1 MDAQQEPLT
10 TREPR
15 GITKETRRAII
26 AGTVGNTMEWYDFAV
41 YAYLTPVISRLF
53 FPGGDPLIGVLSTF
67 AIFAFGF
74 LMRPVGAVFFGWYA
88 DKVGRKQALIAS
100 VTLMGGVA
108 TICLGLIP
116 TNFQAGVLATVLL
129 TLCRLVQGFS
139 LGGEYGT
146 STSFLVEYAPPK
158 GKRGLYG
165 SLSYFSSILGMAIG
179 AIVVLVLNLI
189 LPPEAM
195 DAWGWRVAFL
205 LSFPLLAFGTYVR
218 LRIGGETPEFKK
230 SREAAKGVS
239 TPMITIF
246 RSIGGV
252 WSTWLASDWVLP
264 SAATLFSASS

>member
-1 MDAQQEPLT
+1 
-10 TREPR
+10 
-15 GITKETRRAII
+15 
-26 AGTVGNTMEWYDFAV
+26 
-41 YAYLTPVISRLF
+41 
-53 FPGGDPLIGVLSTF
+53 
-67 AIFAFGF
+67 
-74 LMRPVGAVFFGWYA
+74 
-88 DKVGRKQALIAS
+88 
-100 VTLMGGVA
+100 
-108 TICLGLIP
+108 
-116 TNFQAGVLATVLL
+116 
-129 TLCRLVQGFS
+129 
-139 LGGEYGT
+139 
-146 STSFLVEYAPPK
+146 
-158 GKRGLYG
+158 
-165 SLSYFSSILGMAIG
+165 MAIG